1 MHNLFEQWPLFKPNT
16 PGNSNYFP
24 DNLSITDMVFW
35 FDNNAKKLLDVIK
48 KTTNHEQ
55 KQMFI
60 QHLTSTLYN
69 NKVLNNPYH
78 LEPQKISNEQIA
90 LPIINILYDNSDV
103 FHKESIL
110 FFSQLFIKNIELFD
124 INTPEDLMIFDS
136 PDASS
141 IFDTQGYLSTYHVQ
155 PDLLDYKNKIIIL
168 LVKFLNHI
176 NEANSKYKTA
186 EKKEFYNK
194 LLAPLRY
201 INNDGNKILILNY
214 LITNIFTSTNSN
226 PDGLLFDAILDIAH
240 NSVYRGYLNQHSL
253 IRHRCVQHAL
263 INIISKQT
271 DIDLKIK
278 WIKDIVLVLKLQHDD
293 LSKCISPLIFAIESI
308 KTTSISD
315 ATIKASSQILKLH
328 NYMEMCYTLFDSYPN
343 LITECNNLF
352 TDCISI
358 VTQYDLRGY
367 FSRLFEMIEITD
379 NETKKNTTAFL
390 ISRIESRH
398 LYQPKIAAQSLKL
411 LLNTDIPYAYSSL
424 PTLLNILQKTVYE
437 PGHLE
442 LLDKVLKLCAK
453 NIQASEF
460 DSLLE
465 LLKIYGNETTAHFIL
480 LREIVGYTIDN
491 ENNKIRDRIKLI
503 LNHISH
509 NNFPDD
515 EQTLYAIACLFQ
527 TFPEFVYEYQA
538 MLLTIIQI
546 ARRNNFIAI
555 LDTLDR
561 S

>member
-124 INTPEDLMIFDS
+124 INTPEDVMIFDS

-186 EKKEFYNK
+186 EKKDFYNK

-214 LITNIFTSTNSN
+214 LITNIFT
-226 PDGLLFDAILDIAH
+226 
-240 NSVYRGYLNQHSL
+240 
-253 IRHRCVQHAL
+253 
-263 INIISKQT
+263 
-271 DIDLKIK
+271 
-278 WIKDIVLVLKLQHDD
+278 
-293 LSKCISPLIFAIESI
+293 
-308 KTTSISD
+308 
-315 ATIKASSQILKLH
+315 
-328 NYMEMCYTLFDSYPN
+328 
-343 LITECNNLF
+343 
-352 TDCISI
+352 
-358 VTQYDLRGY
+358 
-367 FSRLFEMIEITD
+367 
-379 NETKKNTTAFL
+379 
-390 ISRIESRH
+390 
-398 LYQPKIAAQSLKL
+398 
-411 LLNTDIPYAYSSL
+411 
-424 PTLLNILQKTVYE
+424 
-437 PGHLE
+437 
-442 LLDKVLKLCAK
+442 
-453 NIQASEF
+453 
-460 DSLLE
+460 
-465 LLKIYGNETTAHFIL
+465 
-480 LREIVGYTIDN
+480 
-491 ENNKIRDRIKLI
+491 
-503 LNHISH
+503 
-509 NNFPDD
+509 
-515 EQTLYAIACLFQ
+515 
-527 TFPEFVYEYQA
+527 
-538 MLLTIIQI
+538 
-546 ARRNNFIAI
+546 
-555 LDTLDR
+555 
-561 S
+561 